1 MVRIEF
7 NEYDDGTYYY
17 LYVTDTVRIEKNGM
31 YAMRMETRDSSV
43 RDLGEPFKYLT
54 IRDRDRKDEYFNE
67 SLINPHL
74 ETVIKAVQIL
84 YDIIKLSAHG

>member
-31 YAMRMETRDSSV
+31 YAMRMETRDSRV

-67 SLINPHL
+67 SLINPYIEVL
-74 ETVIKAVQIL
+74 IIAVKIL
-84 YDIIKLSAHG
+84 HRLLKGLDSN